1 MNYVMLMSFLKNYF
15 EYILMTNSYL
25 CCNKNNDVFIFDLKP
40 KRDIENGEWYV
51 EKSHNKIKINR
62 SILFSNLQDISWDD
76 EPFDISKY

>member
-1 MNYVMLMSFLKNYF
+1 MNYVILMPFLKKSFEYMLM
-15 EYILMTNSYL
+15 TTSYL
-25 CCNKNNDVFIFDLKP
+25 CSNKNQDVFTLDLKP
-40 KRDIENGEWYV
+40 KRDIEKGEWYV

>member
-1 MNYVMLMSFLKNYF
+1 MNYVMLMSFLKNYIK
-15 EYILMTNSYL
+15 YVLMTNSYL

-40 KRDIENGEWYV
+40 KRDIENGEWYA

-76 EPFDISKY
+76 EPFDISNY

>member
-1 MNYVMLMSFLKNYF
+1 
-15 EYILMTNSYL
+15 MTNSSYL

-40 KRDIENGEWYV
+40 KRNIEKGEWYV
-51 EKSHNKIKINR
+51 EKSHNKIKISR